1 MNEEYDIFF
10 KTTSP
15 RLCKAVINQF
25 TDAVVVYVV
34 VNSPEV

>member
-10 KTTSP
+10 ITMSL
-15 RLCKAVINQF
+15 RLCKSVINQL
-25 TDAVVVYVV
+25 TDAVVVYIV

>member
-10 KTTSP
+10 KTTSLL
-15 RLCKAVINQF
+15 LCKAVINQL